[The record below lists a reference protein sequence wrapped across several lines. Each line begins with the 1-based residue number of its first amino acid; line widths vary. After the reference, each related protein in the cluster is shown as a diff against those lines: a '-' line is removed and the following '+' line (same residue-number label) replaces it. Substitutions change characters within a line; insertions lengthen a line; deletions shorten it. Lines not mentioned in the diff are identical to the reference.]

1 MKQGLNVTS
10 TDDSKALS
18 AASVSPNKVLAI
30 VCVGIILANLDLF
43 IVNVGLPNIA
53 QEFNNANLDDLSW
66 ILNAY
71 AIAYASLLIFFG
83 RLAERYKRNSSF
95 LLGVTMFTAA
105 SAACAAANNVQ
116 SLVIFRV
123 IQAAGAA
130 LMTPASL
137 GLLLASFPPE
147 RRSGAVRTWTAV
159 GGFAAALGP
168 LVGGL
173 LVTFSWRWIFLVNV
187 PIGIVA
193 LVIGWRQLPPVPGH
207 PVERPNPVAALLITA
222 GIAFLT
228 FAIVKVNE
236 WGWASRNI
244 LAIIAVAVV
253 CIALFIRHCLRS
265 SNPFID
271 PALFKVR
278 QFTGAALATALFS
291 FSFGAMLLSV
301 VLWDQEMWGWSALK
315 IGLAIAPGPF
325 LVPTVSLLFS
335 KKLIARFGAPAV
347 IVAGSHIVCS
357 GHCVVGL
364 CAHHDAQLSAGPDWA
379 SIDWRGRRT
388 VVADAYG
395 GCNGIPATIVVCD
408 RIRRHQ
414 HDPPGWD
421 GDRGRGTDCHHRRK
435 RHQRAAPPYLPA
447 WMVDDGRGTSR
458 LHRADVDADQSAQG
472 LSRARSAA
480 FGAADHR
487 AKQEACLK
495 REQHGKPRWL
505 AGDIAF
511 TPSGL
516 RVFLPEGLTC
526 WCRHQGIVR
535 PRCTAGLARKR
546 SRACLTWVNCSETN
560 QFTRLRKI
568 RPGCESMEMW
578 RCRQCCS
585 QHQRSRRVL
594 ARCSSST
601 PRSRFVSAA

>member
-66 ILNAY
+66 ILNGY

-244 LAIIAVAVV
+244 VAIIAVAVV

-347 IVAGSHIVCS
+347 IVAGVISFALGIAWWASALTMTPSYPLALIGQALIGV
-357 GHCVVGL
+357 GVGL
-364 CAHHDAQLSAGPDWA
+364 SLPTLMGVAMGSLPPSSFATGSGVINMIRQAGMAIGVAVLIAIIGANGTSAQRHHTFQLGWWMMVVVLLACIAPTWMLIRARKDSVAPAAPHSALP
-379 SIDWRGRRT
+379 
-388 VVADAYG
+388 
-395 GCNGIPATIVVCD
+395 TIV
-408 RIRRHQ
+408 
-414 HDPPGWD
+414 PN
-421 GDRGRGTDCHHRRK
+421 K
-435 RHQRAAPPYLPA
+435 KPA
-447 WMVDDGRGTSR
+447 
-458 LHRADVDADQSAQG
+458 
-472 LSRARSAA
+472 
-480 FGAADHR
+480 
-487 AKQEACLK
+487 
-495 REQHGKPRWL
+495 
-505 AGDIAF
+505 
-511 TPSGL
+511 
-516 RVFLPEGLTC
+516 
-526 WCRHQGIVR
+526 
-535 PRCTAGLARKR
+535 
-546 SRACLTWVNCSETN
+546 
-560 QFTRLRKI
+560 
-568 RPGCESMEMW
+568 
-578 RCRQCCS
+578 
-585 QHQRSRRVL
+585 
-594 ARCSSST
+594 
-601 PRSRFVSAA
+601 